1 MRKVIDRKILNNQ
14 IHRKDR
20 ICGVIIMFLKKII
33 KENKEESTI
42 FKEEE
47 IIEKY
52 KNGENRIVT
61 EQARYPLINL
71 NEIFEENYNLK
82 PEYQRKFVWDTV
94 RKSRLIESFII
105 NIPIPPIFLYEIEYS
120 KYEVMDG
127 QQRVNTILDYYNDKF
142 SLSGLEIWKELN
154 GKKYSELPKDIKA
167 GIDRRYLSAI
177 ILLKES
183 SKDIFSE
190 QKMKQFVFERLN
202 TGGLRLE
209 NQEIRNALY
218 PSKFNDLIIKLSENK
233 IFKKLFDIGEERM
246 ENYEMVL
253 RFFTYKS
260 ACYLGISKS
269 TKELLDTY
277 TRIAQKFNSKQVNE
291 LKELFENTIKFV
303 YECFGEKAFYNLN
316 RNPEKM
322 FYDALMIASAI
333 YLENHNFKYTKIEK
347 TINDKKISLINENKE
362 FFNGKQT
369 SIKNVQIRV
378 KLILELLEEELRER
392 NNWS

>member
-1 MRKVIDRKILNNQ
+1 MWSYNN
-14 IHRKDR
+14 
-20 ICGVIIMFLKKII
+20 VFEKII

-183 SKDIFSE
+183 SKDVFSE

-246 ENYEMVL
+246 KNYEMVL

>member
-1 MRKVIDRKILNNQ
+1 MWSYNN
-14 IHRKDR
+14 
-20 ICGVIIMFLKKII
+20 VFEKII

-61 EQARYPLINL
+61 EPARYPLINL

-183 SKDIFSE
+183 SKDVFSE

-246 ENYEMVL
+246 KNYEMVL

>member
-1 MRKVIDRKILNNQ
+1 MWSYNN
-14 IHRKDR
+14 I
-20 ICGVIIMFLKKII
+20 FEKII

-82 PEYQRKFVWDTV
+82 PEYQRKFVWDTE

>member
-1 MRKVIDRKILNNQ
+1 MWSYNN
-14 IHRKDR
+14 
-20 ICGVIIMFLKKII
+20 VFEKII

-82 PEYQRKFVWDTV
+82 PKYQRKFVWDTV

-183 SKDIFSE
+183 SKDVFSE

-233 IFKKLFDIGEERM
+233 IFKKLFDIGKERM
-246 ENYEMVL
+246 KNYEMVL

>member
-1 MRKVIDRKILNNQ
+1 MWSYNN
-14 IHRKDR
+14 
-20 ICGVIIMFLKKII
+20 VFEKII

-202 TGGLRLE
+202 AGGLRLE

>member
-1 MRKVIDRKILNNQ
+1 MWSYNN
-14 IHRKDR
+14 
-20 ICGVIIMFLKKII
+20 VFEEII

-82 PEYQRKFVWDTV
+82 PEYQRKFVWV
-94 RKSRLIESFII
+94 NERKSRLIESFII

-120 KYEVMDG
+120 RYEVMDG
-127 QQRVNTILDYYNDKF
+127 QQRVNTILDYYNDEF
-142 SLSGLEIWKELN
+142 SLEGLEIWKELN
-154 GKKYSELPKDIKA
+154 GKKYSELPEDIKA

-218 PSKFNDLIIKLSENK
+218 PSKFNDLIIQLSKNK
-233 IFKKLFDIGEERM
+233 IFKKLFDIKVERM

-277 TRIAQKFNSKQVNE
+277 TRIAQKFNSKQVNK

-303 YECFGEKAFYNLN
+303 YEYFGEKAFYNSN

-333 YLENHNFKYTKIEK
+333 YLENHNFKYTQIEK
-347 TINDKKISLINENKE
+347 TINDKKISLINEHKK

-369 SIKNVQIRV
+369 SIKNVKIRV
-378 KLILELLEEELRER
+378 ELILNLLEEELRGR
-392 NNWS
+392 NN

>member
-1 MRKVIDRKILNNQ
+1 MWSYNN
-14 IHRKDR
+14 
-20 ICGVIIMFLKKII
+20 VFEKII

>member
-1 MRKVIDRKILNNQ
+1 MWSYNN
-14 IHRKDR
+14 
-20 ICGVIIMFLKKII
+20 VFEKII

-82 PEYQRKFVWDTV
+82 PEYQRKFVWDTE

>member
-1 MRKVIDRKILNNQ
+1 MWSYNN
-14 IHRKDR
+14 
-20 ICGVIIMFLKKII
+20 VFEKII

-154 GKKYSELPKDIKA
+154 GKKYSELPEDIKA

-246 ENYEMVL
+246 KNYEMVL

>member
-1 MRKVIDRKILNNQ
+1 MWSYNN
-14 IHRKDR
+14 
-20 ICGVIIMFLKKII
+20 VFEKII

-127 QQRVNTILDYYNDKF
+127 QQRVNTILDYYNDEF
-142 SLSGLEIWKELN
+142 SLEGLEIWKELN
-154 GKKYSELPKDIKA
+154 GKKYSELPEDIKA

-183 SKDIFSE
+183 SKDVFSE

-246 ENYEMVL
+246 KNYEMVL

-277 TRIAQKFNSKQVNE
+277 TRIAQKFNSKQVNK

-303 YECFGEKAFYNLN
+303 YEYFGEKAFYNSN

-333 YLENHNFKYTKIEK
+333 YLENHNFKYTQIEK